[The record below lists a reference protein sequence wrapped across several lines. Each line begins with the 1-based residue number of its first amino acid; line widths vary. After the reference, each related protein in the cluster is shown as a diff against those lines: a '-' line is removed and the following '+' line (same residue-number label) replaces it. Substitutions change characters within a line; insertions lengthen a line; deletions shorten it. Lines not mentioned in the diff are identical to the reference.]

1 MADRVVRSP
10 QRNGNGNGATP
21 HPPTNGS
28 APPDPESSH
37 LDEGLP
43 RVRIRRVRRVS
54 GPFTAI
60 PQLRREGLFE

>member
-10 QRNGNGNGATP
+10 HSNGSSNGTAPHPSGNGN
-21 HPPTNGS
+21 
-28 APPDPESSH
+28 APPAAEGLPPD
-37 LDEGLP
+37 GLP

-60 PQLRREGLFE
+60 PQLRREGLSS